1 MPLPAADS
9 ARGGPAYSTPPSAS
23 IETIPVPDAPQG
35 TMAQRRPSPSFRPF
49 PGVSPRIHWIAFGD
63 GTAEARVSGMRRGAA
78 EIQHDPPVDAALHLE
93 GACIMVLPSPTPG
106 KLLIARFNPRKNAHF
121 QTASAP
127 RIPVRSVPAVP
138 ASIPSQKKP
147 WWRNIVA

>member
-1 MPLPAADS
+1 M
-9 ARGGPAYSTPPSAS
+9 
-23 IETIPVPDAPQG
+23 
-35 TMAQRRPSPSFRPF
+35 
-49 PGVSPRIHWIAFGD
+49 IHWIAFD
-63 GTAEARVSGMRRGAA
+63 DDTAEALDSRMRRGAA

-106 KLLIARFNPRKNAHF
+106 KLLIARFNPRKTAHF